1 MRFDSVEQII
11 VQHDNACLEA
21 LNIQGTFYRSVVKS
35 GIMGVSKTFVLGS
48 NPSRPAKHY
57 ISVTQRTECH
67 ASNVEVAGSTPAG
80 DANLVA
86 SPCQHKR
93 HASWRGRDGVGRL
106 VAVVGPVV

>member
-1 MRFDSVEQII
+1 M
-11 VQHDNACLEA
+11 QHDNARLEA
-21 LNIQGTFYRSVVKS
+21 FLISRAHFRSVVKS

-93 HASWRGRDGVGRL
+93 HASLRGRDEVGRL
-106 VAVVGPVV
+106 VTVVGPVV